1 MSTAN
6 TGLQEPDQDDALVNN
21 PMDPT
26 PSRLDVAKDVALV
39 TVRFVKTLLQRLPD
53 VAEGNPVKAALGIAK
68 LILDIRDVS
77 HIHLRWYSTDREFRK

>member
-1 MSTAN
+1 
-6 TGLQEPDQDDALVNN
+6 LVKN

-39 TVRFVKTLLQRLPD
+39 TGRFAKTLLQRLPD

-68 LILDIRDVS
+68 LILDIRDVG
-77 HIHLRWYSTDREFRK
+77 HIHLRWYCTDRESRK

>member
-6 TGLQEPDQDDALVNN
+6 TGLQEPDQVDALVNN

-26 PSRLDVAKDVALV
+26 PSRLDVAKDAALV
-39 TVRFVKTLLQRLPD
+39 TARFAKTLLQRLPD

-77 HIHLRWYSTDREFRK
+77 HIHLRWYCTDRESRK